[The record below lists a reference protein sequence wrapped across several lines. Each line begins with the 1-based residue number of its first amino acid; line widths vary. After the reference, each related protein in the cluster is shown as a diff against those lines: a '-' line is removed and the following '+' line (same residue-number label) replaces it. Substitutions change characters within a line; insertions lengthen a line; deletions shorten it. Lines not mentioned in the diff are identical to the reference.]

1 MVLAGQYL
9 ERSVVVRS
17 GELTLDALYHRGSR
31 EPACVLASPHPAL
44 GGSMTAPVIAE
55 LAWALTRAG
64 HATLRFD
71 YRGVGASQG
80 TSRHVAGSLGPGARI
95 SAGGPDSRLSAGAS
109 RLERGGLSAGA
120 SRLQQGARS
129 AGAPRL
135 QQGGLDDEAE
145 DLLAAAEQLRATA
158 GGEGLCAVGYSFG
171 AAVVLRAARDPRVC
185 RIVLVAPPTAIADFS
200 ALRGLRKPAL
210 LVCAHRDD
218 LCDRALLQPLLEPE
232 HALEVVAHADHSFRR
247 GLTELGKLCAAWLRG
262 GRAEPAAEGP
272 GEEQPAAARELELEP
287 GDGEPLELD
296 E

>member
-17 GELTLDALYHRGSR
+17 GELTLDGLYHRGSR

-80 TSRHVAGSLGPGARI
+80 TTRHAAGSLGPGAGL
-95 SAGGPDSRLSAGAS
+95 AGLAG
-109 RLERGGLSAGA
+109 
-120 SRLQQGARS
+120 LQG
-129 AGAPRL
+129 
-135 QQGGLDDEAE
+135 EVE

-158 GGEGLCAVGYSFG
+158 GAGAGGLCAVGYSFG
-171 AAVVLRAARDPRVC
+171 AAVVLRAARDPRIGRV
-185 RIVLVAPPTAIADFS
+185 VLVAPPTAIADFS
-200 ALRGLRKPAL
+200 ALRGLEKPTL
-210 LVCAHRDD
+210 LVCAHHDD

-232 HALEVVAHADHSFRR
+232 HAALEVVAHADHSFRR
-247 GLTELGKLCAAWLRG
+247 GLTELGKICAAWLRG
-262 GRAEPAAEGP
+262 VREEPAAAGP
-272 GEEQPAAARELELEP
+272 GDEQPAAAPELELEP

-296 E
+296 D